1 MKECKYILF
10 DLDGTVTNPKTGITR
25 AVAYALRYFGII
37 VDDLDVLTTFIGPPL
52 KDSFMNDYGF
62 CEQDADRAIAKYREY
77 FGTVGLYENAVYP
90 GMEHLLQTLV
100 DRNRT
105 LMIAT
110 SKPTVYAVKILE
122 HFGLIPY
129 FQFISGSELDGT
141 RTKKGEVIAYALAQN
156 GITALSDVVMVGDRE
171 HDMIGAKENGL
182 AAIGVLY
189 GYGSLAELQSSGA
202 DAIAEEIDDLHRL
215 LIGGRP

>member
-25 AVAYALRYFGII
+25 AVAHALRYFDII